1 VSFLRTSIIIE
12 SLPPGGNEGDE
23 ADDDEIDEIRARLID
38 EEPALVICGV
48 TPATTVLL
56 RYMVR
61 TMGSSN

>member
-12 SLPPGGNEGDE
+12 SLPPGGDEGDE
-23 ADDDEIDEIRARLID
+23 ADDEIDEIRARLID